1 MVIEQI
7 VDYLFSLRAFLE
19 GFLSSNLGALQFASL
34 LISAVL
40 FSGIVYLIAKLNLVG
55 ASMDRLSEVIG
66 RKDLS
71 RRKSIRAWQQVERR
85 MHIGDEAQIKLA
97 VIEAD
102 KILDEILKMAG
113 LKGETMADRLKRLN
127 PAQLSNIESVWQ
139 VHKMRNRIVHEPDFH
154 VTHAEAEYAVE
165 VYRAALKELGL
176 ID

>member
-1 MVIEQI
+1 MSIEQAI
-7 VDYLFSLRAFLE
+7 GYLFALREFLGE
-19 GFLSSNLGALQFASL
+19 FLSSNLGALQLVSL
-34 LISAVL
+34 IISAAL
-40 FSGIVYLIAKLNLVG
+40 FSGIVYLTAKLNLVG
-55 ASMDRLSEVIG
+55 MSVDKLSEIIG
-66 RKDLS
+66 KKDLS
-71 RRKSIRAWQQVERR
+71 RRKSVKAWQRVEQR
-85 MHIGDEAQIKLA
+85 MRVGDEAQVKLA

-113 LKGETMADRLKRLN
+113 LQGETMADRLKRLN

>member
-1 MVIEQI
+1 MSIEQAI
-7 VDYLFSLRAFLE
+7 GYLFALREFLGE
-19 GFLSSNLGALQFASL
+19 FLSSNLGALQLVSL
-34 LISAVL
+34 IISAAL

-55 ASMDRLSEVIG
+55 MSVDKLSEIIG
-66 RKDLS
+66 KKDLS
-71 RRKSIRAWQQVERR
+71 RRKSVKAWQRVEQR
-85 MHIGDEAQIKLA
+85 MRVGDEAQVKLA

-113 LKGETMADRLKRLN
+113 LQGETMADRLKRLN